1 MNDAGHGERD
11 LARLLGGLEPRLDP
25 RPHRFVTVAAG
36 AEPEWSRQAF
46 ARVVEPEGITLVAAE
61 ETDPALASGAAGRWA
76 RITLSVHSALDAVG
90 LIAAV
95 AARLAARG
103 IAVNPIAGARHDH
116 LLVPWER
123 REEALEE
130 LRRLARETAAP

>member
-1 MNDAGHGERD
+1 MSDSGRGERD
-11 LARLLGGLEPRLDP
+11 LARLLRGLEPRLDP
-25 RPHRFVTVAAG
+25 RPHRFVTVAAE
-36 AEPEWSRQAF
+36 AEPGWSRRAF
-46 ARVVEPEGITLVAAE
+46 ARVVEPEGVTLVVAE
-61 ETDPALASGAAGRWA
+61 ETIPGPATGAEPRWA

-95 AARLAARG
+95 AGRLAARG
-103 IAVNPIAGARHDH
+103 IAVNPVAGARHDH

-130 LRRLARETAAP
+130 LRRLAREAAAP

>member
-1 MNDAGHGERD
+1 MKDSGRGERD

-25 RPHRFVTVAAG
+25 RPHRFVTVAAD
-36 AEPEWSRQAF
+36 AEPEWARRAV
-46 ARVVEPEGITLVAAE
+46 ARVVETEGITLVASE
-61 ETDPALASGAAGRWA
+61 GTDPALASGAAPRWA
-76 RITLSVHSALDAVG
+76 RITLTVHSALDAVG

-95 AARLAARG
+95 AARLAKRG
-103 IAVNPIAGARHDH
+103 IAVNPIAGAHHDH

-130 LRRLARETAAP
+130 LQLLAREAAAS